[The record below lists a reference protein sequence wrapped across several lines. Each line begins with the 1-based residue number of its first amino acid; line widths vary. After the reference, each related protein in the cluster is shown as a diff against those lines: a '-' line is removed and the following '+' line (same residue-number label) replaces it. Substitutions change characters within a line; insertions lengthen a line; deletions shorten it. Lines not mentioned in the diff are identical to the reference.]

1 MQPFPFPSPRSSIPA
16 KVLLEIDVEEE
27 NVLLQRFLSFCD
39 FPTLELVLFATALLS
54 FFGMIVL
61 RFLNPSQKGPAFWAG
76 ACLCI
81 SLAVPIRP
89 FLRFLGPFVFFA
101 SMAFPLSLFLG
112 LEGIL
117 RFRGVRGENVRKRI
131 LPLFFLLF
139 AATSYA
145 AGNHAGLRS
154 LLNDGFMV
162 IMLFLSAFFMVKGT
176 RGLEHVVHGISA
188 TGCLLLGTA
197 LAYRWSLAFSGIVGE
212 QIHASSRLVYFA
224 AILWILTTW
233 SFGASMAVMLRTR
246 QYILRMA
253 DYDSLT
259 NLPNRR
265 NLERKLDKLFSRK
278 NGAKRPFAIVLID
291 LNGLKQLNDT
301 YGHALGDRAL
311 ILTAE
316 ALAQTMGPEQMASRF
331 GGDEFVLLD
340 RGAADRK
347 SVEDFKEKV
356 RRGVEREYSLDDG
369 RKLRLRI
376 SIGSA
381 LFPEDGTKAGDLFHR
396 ADTRMYREKQTR
408 HALSEVVC
416 PEGYPDSGIIQKHE
430 DERPA

>member
-1 MQPFPFPSPRSSIPA
+1 M
-16 KVLLEIDVEEE
+16 VL
-27 NVLLQRFLSFCD
+27 
-39 FPTLELVLFATALLS
+39 
-54 FFGMIVL
+54 
-61 RFLNPSQKGPAFWAG
+61 
-76 ACLCI
+76 
-81 SLAVPIRP
+81 
-89 FLRFLGPFVFFA
+89 
-101 SMAFPLSLFLG
+101 
-112 LEGIL
+112 
-117 RFRGVRGENVRKRI
+117 
-131 LPLFFLLF
+131 
-139 AATSYA
+139 
-145 AGNHAGLRS
+145 
-154 LLNDGFMV
+154 
-162 IMLFLSAFFMVKGT
+162 MLFLSACFMVKGT

-224 AILWILTTW
+224 AILWTLTTW

-259 NLPNRR
+259 SLPNRR
-265 NLERKLDKLFSRK
+265 NFDRNLDMLFSRK

-291 LNGLKQLNDT
+291 LNGLKQLNDS

-316 ALAQTMGPEQMASRF
+316 ALAQAIGPEQMASRF

-340 RGAADRK
+340 RGASDRK
-347 SVEDFKEKV
+347 GVEDFQDKV
-356 RRGVEREYSLDDG
+356 RRVVEREHPLDDG

-381 LFPEDGTKAGDLFHR
+381 LFPDDGTKAGDLFHM
-396 ADTRMYREKQTR
+396 ADQRMYREKQKR
-408 HALSEVVC
+408 HALSEVVY
-416 PEGYPDSGIIQKHE
+416 PAGYLDSESAREQG

>member
-1 MQPFPFPSPRSSIPA
+1 
-16 KVLLEIDVEEE
+16 
-27 NVLLQRFLSFCD
+27 
-39 FPTLELVLFATALLS
+39 
-54 FFGMIVL
+54 
-61 RFLNPSQKGPAFWAG
+61 
-76 ACLCI
+76 
-81 SLAVPIRP
+81 
-89 FLRFLGPFVFFA
+89 
-101 SMAFPLSLFLG
+101 MAFPLALLLG

-117 RFRGVRGENVRKRI
+117 RFRDVRGENVRKR
-131 LPLFFLLF
+131 LFPLLFLLF
-139 AATSYA
+139 AATSYV
-145 AGNHAGLRS
+145 AGKHAGLRS

-162 IMLFLSAFFMVKGT
+162 LMLFLSACFMVKGT
-176 RGLEHVVHGISA
+176 RGLEQVVHGISA

-197 LAYRWSLAFSGIVGE
+197 LSYRWSLAFAGIVGE

-224 AILWILTTW
+224 AILWTLTTW

-259 NLPNRR
+259 SLPNRR
-265 NLERKLDKLFSRK
+265 NFDRNLDMLFSRK
-278 NGAKRPFAIVLID
+278 NGAKRPFAIVLVD
-291 LNGLKQLNDT
+291 LNGLKRLNDT

-316 ALAQTMGPEQMASRF
+316 ALAQAIGPGQMASRF

-347 SVEDFKEKV
+347 SVEDFQDKI
-356 RRGVEREYSLDDG
+356 RRGVEREYPLDDG

-381 LFPEDGTKAGDLFHR
+381 LFPDDGTKAGDLFHM
-396 ADTRMYREKQTR
+396 ADQRMYREKQKR
-408 HALSEVVC
+408 HALSEVVY
-416 PEGYPDSGIIQKHE
+416 PAGYLDSESAREQG

>member
-1 MQPFPFPSPRSSIPA
+1 
-16 KVLLEIDVEEE
+16 
-27 NVLLQRFLSFCD
+27 
-39 FPTLELVLFATALLS
+39 
-54 FFGMIVL
+54 
-61 RFLNPSQKGPAFWAG
+61 
-76 ACLCI
+76 
-81 SLAVPIRP
+81 
-89 FLRFLGPFVFFA
+89 
-101 SMAFPLSLFLG
+101 MAFPLALLLG

-117 RFRGVRGENVRKRI
+117 RFRDVRGENVRKRL
-131 LPLFFLLF
+131 LPLLFLLF
-139 AATSYA
+139 AATSYV

-162 IMLFLSAFFMVKGT
+162 VMLFLSAFFMVKGT

-197 LAYRWSLAFSGIVGE
+197 LAYRWSLVFSGIVGE
-212 QIHASSRLVYFA
+212 QIPASSRLVYFA
-224 AILWILTTW
+224 AILWMLTTW

-246 QYILRMA
+246 QFILRMA

-265 NLERKLDKLFSRK
+265 NFDRNLDLLFSRK
-278 NGAKRPFAIVLID
+278 NGAKRPFAIVLVD
-291 LNGLKQLNDT
+291 LNGLKRLNDT

-316 ALAQTMGPEQMASRF
+316 ALAQAIGPGQMASRF

-347 SVEDFKEKV
+347 SVEDFQDKI
-356 RRGVEREYSLDDG
+356 RRVVEREHPLDDG

-381 LFPEDGTKAGDLFHR
+381 LFPDDGTKAGDLFHM
-396 ADTRMYREKQTR
+396 ADTRMYREKQKR
-408 HALSEVVC
+408 HALSEVLY
-416 PEGYPDSGIIQKHE
+416 PAGYLDSESAREHE